1 MRKIL
6 ILPKNYMKEYKM
18 FDLLSLA
25 NRYEIED
32 SILKIINDDVIV
44 MNYKPAGD
52 DSEIVEIMDVVD
64 NWHVSI
70 EDIVEE
76 CLCCGLTE
84 KEKIS
89 ENEYKV
95 VVNNIEYRIYK

>member
-18 FDLLSLA
+18 FDLLNLA

-70 EDIVEE
+70 EDIVEK
-76 CLCCGLTE
+76 CLCYGLTE

-95 VVNNIEYRIYK
+95 VVNNIEYRVYK